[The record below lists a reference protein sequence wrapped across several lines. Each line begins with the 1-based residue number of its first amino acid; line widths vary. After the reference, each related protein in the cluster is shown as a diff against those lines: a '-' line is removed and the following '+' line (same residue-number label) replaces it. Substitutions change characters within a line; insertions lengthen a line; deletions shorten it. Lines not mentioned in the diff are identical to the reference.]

1 MKVVAMTPDKED
13 EAFRASEEPR
23 PTPTVEDYLG
33 VIYVLTR
40 DGQPVIGRKLA
51 EWMEVSPPT
60 VTATVQRMV
69 RDGWVTMAEDK
80 SIHLTEAGRGAA
92 ASVVRRHML
101 TELLL
106 ARVLGVPWSRVHEE
120 AHKLEHDLTP
130 ETTAR
135 VAEVVSDSTVCPHGN
150 PLPGYEAV
158 TAGLIPLLDAEP
170 GQRYILAR
178 VHEEIERDAHL
189 MAFLEEHGLVP
200 GAEVEIVRLQS
211 LGETI
216 SVRTAGRDVA
226 LGLSVAAHMWVA
238 QADDPAFR

>member
-1 MKVVAMTPDKED
+1 MKVAAMAPDRGG
-13 EAFRASEEPR
+13 EASRPPEEPR

-33 VIYVLTR
+33 VIYVLAR

-80 SIHLTEAGRGAA
+80 SIHLTEAGRRAA
-92 ASVVRRHML
+92 ASLVRRHML

-120 AHKLEHDLTP
+120 AHKLEHSLTS

-135 VAEVVSDSTVCPHGN
+135 VAEVVSDPSVCPHGN
-150 PLPGYEAV
+150 PLPGYEALTEELV
-158 TAGLIPLLDAEP
+158 PLLDARP
-170 GQRYILAR
+170 GQHYILAR
-178 VHEEIERDAHL
+178 VHEEIERDPRL
-189 MAFLEEHGLVP
+189 MAYLEEHCMLP
-200 GAEVEIVRLQS
+200 GAEVEVVEVLPFN
-211 LGETI
+211 ETI
-216 SVRTAGRDVA
+216 SVRTAGREVV
-226 LGLSVAAHMWVA
+226 LGLAVAANLWVSEL
-238 QADDPAFR
+238 